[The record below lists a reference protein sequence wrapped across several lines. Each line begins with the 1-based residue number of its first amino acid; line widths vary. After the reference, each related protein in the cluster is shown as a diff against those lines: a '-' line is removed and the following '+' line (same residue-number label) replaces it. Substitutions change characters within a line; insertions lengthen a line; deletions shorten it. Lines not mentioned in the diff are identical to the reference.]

1 MPPLAISPD
10 TSLDISLEE
19 DELIPS
25 KSGGEVTDDS
35 EVGLQ
40 VQVRWSSTGRETR

>member
-1 MPPLAISPD
+1 MLPLAISPD

-19 DELIPS
+19 DEPVPG
-25 KSGGEVTDDS
+25 KSRGEETDDS

-40 VQVRWSSTGRETR
+40 VQVRWSSRGRETR